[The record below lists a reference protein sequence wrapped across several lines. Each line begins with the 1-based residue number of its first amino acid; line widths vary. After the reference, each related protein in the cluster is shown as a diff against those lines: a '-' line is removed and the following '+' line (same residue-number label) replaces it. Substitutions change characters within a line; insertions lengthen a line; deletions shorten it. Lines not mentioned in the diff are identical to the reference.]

1 MGRIGLS
8 FEDVSQAAQ
17 LLQAQGKAPTVDAVR
32 EHLGTG
38 SKTTISYHLKQ
49 WKSQQGAAQGSL
61 PSELLNVVTGLW
73 ERLQAETAQ
82 TLTEA
87 SQMHQAECQL
97 FQSTITDTRD
107 ALIAAEQQID
117 ELSGQYQIETTRSQ
131 NLEIEGSQL
140 KQALLQL
147 ETRYQGSE
155 SQVADLKA
163 ENMRLHQLATQ
174 IQTNLEHYQ
183 QAIEQLRIE
192 QALENEKQLAIH
204 HQQLMLQTEKA
215 NALSYEL
222 ENKTNAIDSMGSELC
237 DVRKLV
243 DVLRETSRL
252 HENEKLISQ
261 ERVRYLEKSLAEKSQ
276 QEEIEKSEVETLK
289 LQFSQLLQQN
299 QRLQTTV
306 EHLLKKQENLEGEK
320 AVLKKEKNQL
330 QLSILQPEN
339 SSQ

>member
-32 EHLGTG
+32 EKLGTG

-49 WKSQQGAAQGSL
+49 WKSEQGAAQGSL

-73 ERLQAETAQ
+73 ERLQAETAH
-82 TLTEA
+82 TISLA
-87 SQMHQAECQL
+87 SQTHQSECQE
-97 FQSTITDTRD
+97 FQSTIADTRD

-117 ELSGQYQIETTRSQ
+117 ELLEQYQIETTRSQ
-131 NLEIEGSQL
+131 NLEIERSQL

-163 ENMRLHQLATQ
+163 ENLRLHQLATQ

-192 QALENEKQLAIH
+192 QTLENEKQLAIH

-215 NALSYEL
+215 NSLSYEL
-222 ENKTNAIDSMGSELC
+222 ENKSNTVDRLGSELQE
-237 DVRKLV
+237 VRKLV
-243 DVLRETSRL
+243 DVLRETSRK
-252 HENEKLISQ
+252 HENDKLISQ
-261 ERVRYLEKSLAEKSQ
+261 ERVRNLEKFLVEKSQ
-276 QEEIEKSEVETLK
+276 QEEIEKTETETLK
-289 LQFSQLLQQN
+289 LHLSQLLQQN
-299 QRLQTTV
+299 QRLQTTI
-306 EHLLKKQENLEGEK
+306 EHLLKKQEMAEAEK
-320 AVLKKEKNQL
+320 VVLKKEKNQL
-330 QLSILQPEN
+330 QLEILQSEN
-339 SSQ
+339 NT

>member
-32 EHLGTG
+32 EKLGTG

-49 WKSQQGAAQGSL
+49 WKSEQGAAQGTL

-73 ERLQAETAQ
+73 GRLQAETALS
-82 TLTEA
+82 LTAA
-87 SQMHQAECQL
+87 SETHQAECQQ
-97 FQSTITDTRD
+97 FQSTINDTRD
-107 ALIAAEQQID
+107 ALIVAERQVD
-117 ELSGQYQIETTRSQ
+117 ELSERYQIETKRSQ
-131 NLEIEGSQL
+131 NLESEGRQL

-163 ENMRLHQLATQ
+163 ENLRLHQLATQ

-183 QAIEQLRIE
+183 QAIEQVRVE

-204 HQQLMLQTEKA
+204 HQQLLLQTEKA
-215 NALSYEL
+215 NALSYEV
-222 ENKTNAIDSMGSELC
+222 ENKTKTIDALGTELSE
-237 DVRKLV
+237 VRKLV

-261 ERVRYLEKSLAEKSQ
+261 ERVRNLEKSLAEKTQ
-276 QEEIEKSEVETLK
+276 QEESEKAEIDTLK
-289 LQFSQLLQQN
+289 LHLSQLLQQN

-320 AVLKKEKNQL
+320 VVSKKEKNQL
-330 QLSILQPEN
+330 QLSILQSEN
-339 SSQ
+339 NS